1 MEVNKMMTSIWMMTL
16 AMVVVLMQI
25 WFLQGMKKYLLKS
38 K

>member
-1 MEVNKMMTSIWMMTL
+1 MITSIWMMTL